1 LPVSP
6 EQAHLPDTCNARKAA
21 GAQYRFAA
29 LTTRSPLIRSFDI
42 QMKRILVIHHS
53 ASGGARALV
62 SAFLDG
68 ASGVDGV
75 AAITR
80 SATVANAGDL
90 LGADALVFATPENFG
105 YMAGTLKA
113 FFDRVFYAC
122 MADTTA
128 YGGGTESRLAGRP
141 YAVLVCAGNDG
152 SGAMQSVDRIV
163 TGWRLRK
170 AHPGIIA
177 RRVGGEAGSSR
188 GDLASADL
196 DAARELGQ
204 LFAEALAI
212 GAL

>member
-1 LPVSP
+1 M
-6 EQAHLPDTCNARKAA
+6 QRK
-21 GAQYRFAA
+21 
-29 LTTRSPLIRSFDI
+29 
-42 QMKRILVIHHS
+42 ILVVHHS
-53 ASGGARALV
+53 ASGGTRMLV
-62 SAFLDG
+62 SALRDG
-68 ASGVDGV
+68 AGNV
-75 AAITR
+75 ADVTVTTR
-80 SATVANAGDL
+80 SATVADVDDVL
-90 LGADALVFATPENFG
+90 HADALVFATPENFG

-122 MADTTA
+122 MADTTSQ
-128 YGGGTESRLAGRP
+128 GGGVDSRLAGRP

-152 SGAMQSVDRIV
+152 RGAMQSIDRIV

-188 GDLASADL
+188 GELANADI

-204 LFAEALAI
+204 LFAEALTI